1 MWDKIHNLLIIS
13 LLHQFEKCYI
23 INIYYINIY
32 LSNDYIFSV
41 FMVKSF
47 FTIWFILGKIK
58 GCQTAS
64 LHTRGFICSFVYS
77 WILVCSFL

>member
-13 LLHQFEKCYI
+13 LLHHFEKRYN
-23 INIYYINIY
+23 INIYYIIIY

-47 FTIWFILGKIK
+47 FAI
-58 GCQTAS
+58 
-64 LHTRGFICSFVYS
+64 
-77 WILVCSFL
+77 

>member
-13 LLHQFEKCYI
+13 LLHGFEKSYN
-23 INIYYINIY
+23 INIYYIIIY

-47 FTIWFILGKIK
+47 FAI
-58 GCQTAS
+58 
-64 LHTRGFICSFVYS
+64 
-77 WILVCSFL
+77 